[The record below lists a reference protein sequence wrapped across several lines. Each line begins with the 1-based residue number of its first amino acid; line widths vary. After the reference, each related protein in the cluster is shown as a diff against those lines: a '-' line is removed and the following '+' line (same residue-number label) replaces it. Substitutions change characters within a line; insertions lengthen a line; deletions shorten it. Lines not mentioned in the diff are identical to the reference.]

1 MVVVAI
7 ADVTAFAVYMG
18 LWFPNAPRWIWVL
31 MVIVFIAARR
41 HHVARPVGLDHRR
54 GESVRADLLGAR
66 HPGAAHLLNAVVITA
81 AVSAINA
88 DTFGAGRMMFAL
100 ARQGQAPAALGRT
113 TARGVPI
120 AAVLIMIG
128 ALAVGVVLNA
138 VVPESAFAV
147 VASLATFATVWVWLM
162 ILLAHLG
169 MRRRMGRE
177 GAQADRFPVPLWPV
191 GPWLAVA
198 FIVGVIVLLAVFPA
212 TRIALLVGVVWLILL
227 GAAWAIRRRA

>member
-1 MVVVAI
+1 MIEQASIGQTVPSAWNVGRLA
-7 ADVTAFAVYMG
+7 AWAEWNLQFDVNG
-18 LWFPNAPRWIWVL
+18 HIS
-31 MVIVFIAARR
+31 
-41 HHVARPVGLDHRR
+41 G
-54 GESVRADLLGAR
+54 
-66 HPGAAHLLNAVVITA
+66 
-81 AVSAINA
+81 VSLSSDGKTSDFVINA

-169 MRRRMGRE
+169 MRRRMRRE

-212 TRIALLVGVVWLILL
+212 TRIALVVGVVWLILL

>member
-1 MVVVAI
+1 
-7 ADVTAFAVYMG
+7 
-18 LWFPNAPRWIWVL
+18 
-31 MVIVFIAARR
+31 
-41 HHVARPVGLDHRR
+41 
-54 GESVRADLLGAR
+54 
-66 HPGAAHLLNAVVITA
+66 
-81 AVSAINA
+81 
-88 DTFGAGRMMFAL
+88 MMFAL